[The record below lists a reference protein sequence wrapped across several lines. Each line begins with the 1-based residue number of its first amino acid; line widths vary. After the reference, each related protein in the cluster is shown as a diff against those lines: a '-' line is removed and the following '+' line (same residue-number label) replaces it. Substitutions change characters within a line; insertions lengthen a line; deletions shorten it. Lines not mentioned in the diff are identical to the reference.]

1 MDRMVVID
9 DQSFTKSHRE
19 IEDSLKIQALDIQ
32 VGNRILAYC
41 NNKMQICTVRLIL
54 DPGLNTV
61 TLSVSTSE
69 HSRNSI
75 SRVIRFHRDALV
87 DLAS

>member
-1 MDRMVVID
+1 VTALRY
-9 DQSFTKSHRE
+9 
-19 IEDSLKIQALDIQ
+19 SLKIQAVDIQ
-32 VGNRILAYC
+32 IGNRILAYC

-54 DPGLNTV
+54 DPGKDIV

-75 SRVIRFHRDALV
+75 SRTVRFDREALV